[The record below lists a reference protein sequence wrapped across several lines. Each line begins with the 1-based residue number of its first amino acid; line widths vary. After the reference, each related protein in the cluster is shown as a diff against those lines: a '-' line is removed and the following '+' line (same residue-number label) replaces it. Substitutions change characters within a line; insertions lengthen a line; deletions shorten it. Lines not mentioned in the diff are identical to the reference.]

1 MIHPQRL
8 LPLLVAALFVVGCAS
23 KDKEKL
29 REPAKLTRIESS
41 ARVEKLWSDQI
52 GNGAQGRPSG
62 LRPVLA
68 EDGLFV
74 AASDGRVALLDPA
87 NGKTRWETR
96 SKARIVSGP
105 SVVDRLIVV
114 GTLDAEVIAYSRADG
129 KEIWRSRASSEV
141 LAAPAGA
148 GDIVVAR
155 SIDGRIFGLDAG
167 DGSRRWSF
175 DRTEPTL
182 TLRGLSSPVVDGN
195 SVIVGLD
202 SGRAVAVRLRT
213 GEPVWDQPIALPNG
227 RSEIERLTDIDATP
241 LLTDYGLLIGSYGG
255 DVAMID
261 PTDGESRW
269 KRSIRTDV
277 GMALGKSSVF
287 VSDADGVVWALDS
300 GSGAVVWKNESLKHR
315 RLSAPAYLRGQV
327 VVADFEGYL
336 HFLNESDG
344 SFTARTR
351 AGSEPVLA
359 PMVANDSTLYVQ
371 NAKGRLSALTVQ
383 TK

>member
-1 MIHPQRL
+1 MTQSQRL
-8 LPLLVAALFVVGCAS
+8 LPLLIAATFVVGCAS

-29 REPAKLTRIESS
+29 REPAKLTRVEST
-41 ARVEKLWSDQI
+41 VEVDKVWSDQI
-52 GNGAQGRPSG
+52 GKGAQGRPSG

-74 AASDGRVALLDPA
+74 ASSDGRVALLDPA
-87 NGKTRWETR
+87 KGTPRWETR
-96 SKARIVSGP
+96 SKARIASGP
-105 SVVDRLIVV
+105 SVVDRIVVV
-114 GTLDAEVIAYSRADG
+114 GTMDAEVIAYSRADG
-129 KEIWRSRASSEV
+129 KEVWRSKASSEV

-148 GDIVVAR
+148 GDVVVAR

-213 GEPVWDQPIALPNG
+213 GEPVWDQPISLPNG

-241 LLTDYGLLIGSYGG
+241 LLTDFGLLIGSYGG

-261 PTDGESRW
+261 PVDGEARW

-287 VSDADGVVWALDS
+287 VADTEGTVWALDS
-300 GSGAVVWKNESLKHR
+300 ASGAVVWKNEALKNR

-351 AGSEPVLA
+351 AGSDPVLA
-359 PMVANDSTLYVQ
+359 PMVASDSTLFVQ
-371 NAKGRLSALTVQ
+371 NAEGRLSALTVQ